1 MHGRVGPVIIRL
13 FDTSVDP
20 GDVEAG
26 IALFRQDVEPA
37 FDAFEGCHGI
47 ELLVGVDEH
56 SGDLVELCAI
66 SRWDSRA
73 AIEAALGSDAYRQAL
88 SEFRKLFQQTPIVRH
103 FEAP

>member
-1 MHGRVGPVIIRL
+1 MIIRL

-20 GDVEAG
+20 GDVDAG
-26 IALFRQDVEPA
+26 IALFRRDVAPA

-56 SGDLVELCAI
+56 SGDLVEVCAI
-66 SRWDSRA
+66 SRWDSRE
-73 AIEAALGSDAYRQAL
+73 AIEAALGSDEYVSAL

-103 FEAP
+103 FETP